1 MIESILDND
10 LYKFSMGY
18 AYMKLY
24 PEAEGTF
31 VFCDRNKE
39 VFDNKYLSILK
50 QKLSMLCHVGM
61 SCFEL
66 DWVKKNI
73 SYIPEFYW
81 EWLSTFKFQPE
92 KIQVG
97 LDKENHL
104 QIIVVDKLYKVTLYE
119 VPILALVSESYYEW
133 KGIKSNLSEVVH
145 STKAK
150 AEVAEH
156 RHFKFSEFG
165 TRRRFSSDVQDTVI
179 EVLSKSEQC
188 TGTSNVYLAYKYN
201 TKPMGTMAHE
211 WIMFHGAH
219 YGFLEANYLALEA
232 WSNTYD
238 GNLGIALTDTYTS
251 NVFFS
256 NLSMKQAKLFD
267 GIRQDSGDEFEF
279 TDKAIKRYKELG
291 IDPLSKTI
299 VFSNA
304 LNFTKAAKI
313 AEYCQDKIKCSFGIG
328 TNLTNDLQGVK
339 PMNIVMKLMNCRM
352 NPRQTWKSCI
362 KISDDL
368 GKIMGN
374 EFEIQKAKH
383 DLNL

>member
-119 VPILALVSESYYEW
+119 VPILALVSEGYYEW
-133 KGIKSNLSEVVH
+133 KRIKPNLSEVVQ

-156 RHFKFSEFG
+156 HHFKFSEFG
-165 TRRRFSSDVQDTVI
+165 TRRRFSSGVQDTVI
-179 EVLSKSEQC
+179 KVLSKSEQC
-188 TGTSNVYLAYKYN
+188 TGTSNVYFAYKYN

-267 GIRQDSGDEFEF
+267 GIRQDSGDEFHF

-313 AEYCQDKIKCSFGIG
+313 AEYCQDKVKCSFGIG

-339 PMNIVMKLMNCRM
+339 PMNIVMKLMQCRM

-368 GKIMGN
+368 GKVMGD